1 MTVNRVAPLLIRLIV
16 LTVEVDAGIGGG
28 VQRRLHGDGRELAC
42 TYGSWLKM
50 PFVRISSSQGDSIIY
65 SLNWFVDS

>member
-42 TYGSWLKM
+42 IYGSWLKCRSY
-50 PFVRISSSQGDSIIY
+50 VSH
-65 SLNWFVDS
+65 SLMAIPLFIR